1 MNNICV
7 FCGSNV
13 GNNIEYEK
21 GAKSLGFELTQK
33 NIHLVY
39 GGGRVGLM
47 GIIADEVLSHKGKVI
62 GVIPDFLIQ
71 KEVDHKSLT
80 ELRIV
85 KSMHERKQMM
95 ASLSDAFIAMP
106 GGLGTL
112 EELAEILTWVQLE
125 IIKKPIGL
133 LNINGFFDSLIH
145 QLDHM
150 TKEGFLNTETRKNL
164 VVSDNPKD
172 LVEKISNFQ
181 FGNHS
186 IWDDLNKT

>member
-13 GNNIEYEK
+13 GNDIAYEK
-21 GAKSLGFELTQK
+21 GAKSLGFELSQK

-47 GIIADEVLSHKGKVI
+47 GIIADEVLSQKGQVI
-62 GVIPDFLIQ
+62 GVIPKFLIQ
-71 KEVDHKSLT
+71 KEVDHKNLT
-80 ELRIV
+80 ELHV
-85 KSMHERKQMM
+85 VQSMHERKQMM

-112 EELAEILTWVQLE
+112 EELAEMLTWVQLE

-133 LNINGFFDSLIH
+133 FNINGFFDSLIL
-145 QLDHM
+145 QLNHM
-150 TKEGFLNTETRKNL
+150 TKEGFLNIETRKNL
-164 VVSDNPKD
+164 VVSDNPKS
-172 LVEKISNFQ
+172 LVDMISNFQ
-181 FGNHS
+181 FSSHS